1 MRLFCA
7 GLLAVLVVGRQAPGV
22 DVAGTTTVRGKP
34 IADAVIWLDVPGAP
48 TSALPRVVL
57 DQRNLSFSPRVLAVR
72 VGTTVEFPNNDRVFH
87 DVFSFRDGKKFELGL
102 YPVGVVKHVPFDR
115 AGLSRVF
122 CNIHPAMAAYVMAVD
137 TPYFAVSNR
146 QGRFTMAGI
155 PPGTYTYHAWR
166 PGAEILAGSI
176 AVAAGTLLDVRWP

>member
-1 MRLFCA
+1 
-7 GLLAVLVVGRQAPGV
+7 
-22 DVAGTTTVRGKP
+22 
-34 IADAVIWLDVPGAP
+34 
-48 TSALPRVVL
+48 
-57 DQRNLSFSPRVLAVR
+57 
-72 VGTTVEFPNNDRVFH
+72 
-87 DVFSFRDGKKFELGL
+87 
-102 YPVGVVKHVPFDR
+102 
-115 AGLSRVF
+115 
-122 CNIHPAMAAYVMAVD
+122 MAAYVMAVD